1 MNFSDAGVRSCCQV
15 TFIGPPPPRSSLA
28 PPSQSS
34 IRLKLGSTS
43 WKDQPLH
50 PAAAQS
56 SKFLR
61 LPRTNTMPLIEPE
74 PPSTRPR
81 GCGIRRP
88 SAAACGA
95 V

>member
-1 MNFSDAGVRSCCQV
+1 MNFSDASVRSRCLV
-15 TFIGPPPPRSSLA
+15 TLIGPPLPRSSLA
-28 PPSQSS
+28 PSSQSS
-34 IRLKLGSTS
+34 IRRKLGSTS
-43 WKDQPLH
+43 RYDQPLH

-56 SKFLR
+56 SKFR
-61 LPRTNTMPLIEPE
+61 WLPRTNTIPLIDPE

-88 SAAACGA
+88 SAAPCGT